1 MDKSDSLAY
10 TTIAMNELGYSRR
23 EIESITNKM
32 LEILEK
38 LPEQEAENQADEILY
53 DSSEPS

>member
-1 MDKSDSLAY
+1 MEKNDALAY

-32 LEILEK
+32 LEVLEQYEEK
-38 LPEQEAENQADEILY
+38 EAEVKADEILF
-53 DSSEPS
+53 

>member
-1 MDKSDSLAY
+1 VEKSDSLAY

-32 LEILEK
+32 LEIIEN
-38 LPEQEAENQADEILY
+38 LPEKDAEDKADEILY
-53 DSSEPS
+53 DTP